1 MIEHN
6 PANYTAWH
14 FRRELLVELNKDL
27 KEEMIYCT
35 QMADAN
41 LKNYQVC
48 LLVLIA
54 ANLASLL
61 FAVN

>member
-1 MIEHN
+1 MIYQQSSRSHCLPYTDVIEHN

-48 LLVLIA
+48 
-54 ANLASLL
+54 
-61 FAVN
+61 